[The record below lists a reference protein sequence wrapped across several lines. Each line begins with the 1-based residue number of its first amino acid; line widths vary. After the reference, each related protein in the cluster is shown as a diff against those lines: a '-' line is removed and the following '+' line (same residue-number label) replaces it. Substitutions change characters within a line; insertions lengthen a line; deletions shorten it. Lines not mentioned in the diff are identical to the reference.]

1 MINGISAALRR
12 AGLNVLGATDNTLN
26 GARICDVLIER
37 DRPLSAVIS
46 IVEGCLTEP
55 EFIAGV
61 INHNA
66 TRRVKVT
73 VVLALSSGEP
83 VIVKSRKE

>member
-1 MINGISAALRR
+1 MNTGLVAALRR
-12 AGLNVLGATDNTLN
+12 AELTVLGAADGTLN
-26 GARICDVLIER
+26 GARVCDLLIER
-37 DRPLSAVIS
+37 DRPLSAVIAA
-46 IVEGCLTEP
+46 VEGCLTEP

-73 VVLALSSGEP
+73 VVLALSSGKP
-83 VIVKSRKE
+83 VIVKIRKD